1 MVWRLPYSVATLLL
15 ISIAGFS
22 QTCPTSGTT
31 NLNTN
36 PNTYYPGTGTVNV
49 GATTIT
55 VGAIGI
61 GTTPIAAGNLILIIQ
76 MQGAEITANNN
87 NRYGNNVPGA
97 PANGYLNNAA
107 HLAGNM
113 EYAVVSSFSGNTIS
127 LASGTTRAYR
137 NTDFGTSGQYRFQVV
152 RVPVYYN
159 LTLTANIFT
168 PAWNGSV
175 GGVTVLRAVN
185 NLNMAGFTVNAA
197 GAGFRGGGSRQL
209 FGGAGDNGDVRTLS
223 TENNNGSKGEGTAGT
238 PRYMFINTAVV
249 DNSLEGYVNGSHG
262 RGAPG
267 NAGGGATDGNPAD
280 NDENTG
286 GGGGGNG
293 ASGGKGGN
301 AWNSN
306 EPSGGD
312 AGASF
317 AQRAANR
324 IVMGGG
330 GGGGTTNNGTGSPG
344 NGNAS
349 SGAAGGG
356 IVIVYTRF
364 LLGTGTINVNGL
376 SANNT
381 VTNDGSGGGGAGGS
395 ALLSALTGHGNITVT
410 ASGGNGGTNS
420 GGGVEHGPGGG
431 GGGGVIYSNAVL
443 NAGSTVNAGRAGT
456 TFGGG
461 SYGAADGIAGVFVQ
475 NATLASFPF
484 NTDLCVLLPALMTDF
499 SLQEIN
505 SGVKLLWMVS
515 TEVNVKEYVVER
527 SFDGVN
533 FTRIGS
539 VPSRPGTGI
548 KQYSYNDFNTQ
559 SAFYR
564 IKTVD
569 IDARYEYSKEL
580 LYRSSSNVSTV
591 FSVYPNPGREQF
603 QILIP
608 GSGNKAINIQMTDM
622 TGRVVVSKTDR
633 ATGGQY
639 RLSVPVSLKGMYLL
653 QVSSGA
659 NSYQQKLM
667 IE

>member
-1 MVWRLPYSVATLLL
+1 MFWRVSYVVASLLL
-15 ISIAGFS
+15 LTFAGVS

-49 GATTIT
+49 GATTIN
-55 VGAIGI
+55 VGPIGI
-61 GTTPIAAGNLILIIQ
+61 GTTPITAGNLVMIIQ
-76 MQGAEITANNN
+76 MQGAEIATNNN
-87 NRYGNNVPGA
+87 NRYGNNTPGA
-97 PANGYLNNAA
+97 PANGYLNNAN

-113 EYAVVSSFSGNTIS
+113 EYAVVSSFNGVTIT

-137 NTDFGTSGQYRFQVV
+137 NTDFGSTGQYRFQVI
-152 RVPVYYN
+152 RVPIYYN
-159 LTLTANIFT
+159 LTLTGNIFT

-223 TENNNGSKGEGTAGT
+223 TEDNNGSKGEGTAGT

-249 DNSLEGYVNGSHG
+249 DNSVEGYVNGSHG

-267 NAGGGATDGNPAD
+267 NGGGGATDGNPAN

-293 ASGGKGGN
+293 AIGGKGGN

-306 EPSGGD
+306 QASGGD
-312 AGASF
+312 PGASF

-324 IVMGGG
+324 IVLGGG
-330 GGGGTTNNGTGSPG
+330 GGGGTTNNGTGTPG
-344 NGNAS
+344 SGQAS

-356 IVIVYTRF
+356 AVIVYTRF
-364 LLGTGTINVNGL
+364 LIGTGSINVNGL

-395 ALLSALTGHGNITVT
+395 VLFTALSGHGNITVT
-410 ASGGNGGTNS
+410 ANGGNGGSNS

-431 GGGGVIYSNAVL
+431 GGGGVIYSNATL
-443 NAGSTVNAGRAGT
+443 NAASTVNPGNAGT

-461 SYGAADGIAGVFVQ
+461 NYGATNGTIGVLVQ
-475 NATLASFPF
+475 NATLASFPA

-499 SLQEIN
+499 SLQEMN
-505 SGVKLLWMVS
+505 SGVRLQWTVS
-515 TEVNVKEYVVER
+515 TEVNVKEYIVER
-527 SFDGVN
+527 SFDGQH
-533 FTRIGS
+533 FSQIGI
-539 VPSRPGTGI
+539 VPFRTGI
-548 KQYSYNDFNTQ
+548 GVKQYTFNDNNTQ
-559 SAFYR
+559 SAYYR

-569 IDARYEYSKEL
+569 IDARFEYSKEL
-580 LYRSSSNVSTV
+580 LYRPFAKTSAS
-591 FSVYPNPGREQF
+591 FSIYPNPGREQF
-603 QILIP
+603 HLLIP
-608 GSGNKAINIQMTDM
+608 GAGNKSIRIQLSDM
-622 TGRVVVSKTDR
+622 MGRVVLSKTDR
-633 ATGGQY
+633 ASGGQY
-639 RLSVPVSLKGMYLL
+639 RLSIPVSLKGIYLL
-653 QVSSGA
+653 QVTSSETVF
-659 NSYQQKLM
+659 QQKVI